1 MLGLTL
7 GDSGIREAGA
17 DILAIRKRSG
27 QLRINPPA
35 NQVMESDLL
44 GGNRD
49 APADE
54 RRRAAALSSARMVGA
69 RA

>member
-1 MLGLTL
+1 VLGRTL

-17 DILAIRKRSG
+17 KLLAIRKRSG
-27 QLRINPPA
+27 QFRINPPA
-35 NQVMESDLL
+35 DQVLESDLL
-44 GGNRD
+44 GGHRD

-54 RRRAAALSSARMVGA
+54 RRRAAALSSARMFGA